1 MCVQAVTAWEYQSS
15 LKKSI
20 SDKLRADEERS
31 ENQEKIGTLQAALV
45 EKDARLHDVEA
56 RLAALEQSVGQ
67 NRVGRWGKW
76 FVNSSRSAT
85 SAAA

>member
-20 SDKLRADEERS
+20 SDKVRADEERTT
-31 ENQEKIGTLQAALV
+31 NQERIGTLQAALV

-56 RLAALEQSVGQ
+56 RLAALEQRVGQ
-67 NRVGRWGKW
+67 NRVGGWGRW
-76 FVNSSRSAT
+76 FVNSSGSAT
-85 SAAA
+85 PAAA